1 MPDQHIAEPDLVKA
15 LAHPLRVRILNYL
28 EQRTASPKQLA
39 AEFDIPLGT
48 VSYHVRALSS
58 LGLLRLVAR
67 KPRRGAVEHYYRA
80 ELRPVI
86 SDDGWG
92 AAPKIVKDAMI
103 QSSLS
108 AIGDYV
114 ETAAQTGGFDRG
126 DIHLSRTTF
135 EVDAEAWAAA
145 SQELTAVFERIRR
158 LADETTARLAE
169 SDDDEK
175 HEIATIVM
183 MLFESG
189 SPDEEDAHAA
199 AHRSQ
204 HRKRERERAAAALPP
219 VG

>member
-1 MPDQHIAEPDLVKA
+1 MPDQHITQPDLVKA

-39 AEFDIPLGT
+39 AEFNIPLGT

-86 SDDGWG
+86 SDDGWA

-103 QSSLS
+103 QSTLM
-108 AIGDYV
+108 AVGEYV
-114 ETAAQTGGFDRG
+114 ETAANRGGFDRE

-135 EVDAEAWAAA
+135 EVDAEAWAEAA
-145 SQELTAVFERIRR
+145 EELTAVFERIRK

-169 SDDDEK
+169 SPDDARHD
-175 HEIATIVM
+175 IATVVL

-189 SPDEEDAHAA
+189 DPSEDNHQAANRAH
-199 AHRSQ
+199 
-204 HRKRERERAAAALPP
+204 HRKARAPALPP